1 MLNLNRTNKIFGTT
15 KPFFRHQIIER
26 KKKYK
31 KIYRATKQYAN
42 HTKQPNKWRHANV
55 KTNKRFHTL
64 ISRVMLAKE
73 YVNIYRNGMV
83 TAICET

>member
-1 MLNLNRTNKIFGTT
+1 MYTYVLNLNRTNKIFGTT

-42 HTKQPNKWRHANV
+42 HTQNNQINGGMQMLNK
-55 KTNKRFHTL
+55 
-64 ISRVMLAKE
+64 
-73 YVNIYRNGMV
+73 
-83 TAICET
+83 

>member
-1 MLNLNRTNKIFGTT
+1 ML
-15 KPFFRHQIIER
+15 
-26 KKKYK
+26 
-31 KIYRATKQYAN
+31 TKQN
-42 HTKQPNKWRHANV
+42 NQINGGMQMLK
-55 KTNKRFHTL
+55 NKRFHTL